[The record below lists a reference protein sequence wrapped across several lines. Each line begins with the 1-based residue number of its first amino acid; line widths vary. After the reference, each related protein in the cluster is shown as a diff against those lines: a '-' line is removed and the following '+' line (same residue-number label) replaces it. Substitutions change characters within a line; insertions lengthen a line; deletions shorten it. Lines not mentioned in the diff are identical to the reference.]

1 MGAGEEYAAS
11 IDATLIHRGAFTEQ
25 LNLVGADAS
34 VEQLALT
41 DDDVQF
47 LGITVDE
54 SESKNTSSVEDFSN
68 TTNSGGEKHHLGN
81 NCELHRLC
89 NTFESS
95 ALSRGADKFVPSE
108 W

>member
-1 MGAGEEYAAS
+1 MDAREEYAAS

-54 SESKNTSSVEDFSN
+54 SESENTASFEGFSD
-68 TTNSGGEKHHLGN
+68 TTPRRDGIISGIIV
-81 NCELHRLC
+81 NCTQL
-89 NTFESS
+89 S
-95 ALSRGADKFVPSE
+95 ALHKLERSPPR
-108 W
+108 